1 MSNSNDFVITKRGI
15 LTKYKGPGGNVVIP
29 EGVTKIGNMA
39 FKGCTGL
46 QSVAIPEGVRVINW
60 RAFSGCTSLTSVVI
74 PESVTKIDI
83 GRHRPGDL
91 RGHPPPRPPA
101 AGGCPSASRCRSRSG
116 LLSSV
121 RPNPLS

>member
-83 GRHRPGDL
+83 
-91 RGHPPPRPPA
+91 PA
-101 AGGCPSASRCRSRSG
+101 AFLRTRSIGTERISATAGST
-116 LLSSV
+116 V
-121 RPNPLS
+121 FT